1 MSIPKDET
9 VKIINLSW
17 LVIFLYVCTS
27 FSGTGSV
34 KKLLVSRSCSCS
46 SVLLNN
52 ARNGVSCISKAN
64 CWIFSYKK
72 YKTVGFYYFF
82 YIQNF
87 RITKANCRILET
99 GSHRLPLEFLSLAD
113 ELHQKSGSFQVMP
126 ESLPCFQLFFQR
138 CMLLLAIFL
147 HHMQVL
153 TQRTSK
159 HSVDSYF
166 F

>member
-1 MSIPKDET
+1 MIKWS
-9 VKIINLSW
+9 S
-17 LVIFLYVCTS
+17 LVTFVYVCTS

-52 ARNGVSCISKAN
+52 ARNGVSCISKTN
-64 CWIFSYKK
+64 CWTLSYKSTK
-72 YKTVGFYYFF
+72 HWLFF
-82 YIQNF
+82 FIQKC
-87 RITKANCRILET
+87 RTIKANCRVSGT
-99 GSHRLPLEFLSLAD
+99 VSHRLPLEFLSLAD

-138 CMLLLAIFL
+138 CMLLLTIFL
-147 HHMQVL
+147 HHTQVS
-153 TQRTSK
+153 TQHTSK
-159 HSVDSYF
+159 HSLDTYF